1 MENDILNKWL
11 NIIPNKK
18 IIKIKLDNDIIN
30 IFNKITTLNY
40 IISFDVEF
48 MRFVIKNEQV
58 KTINEMGGI
67 IFMKVNNDWY
77 LDSIFHFNLLP
88 LVKNIS
94 QYYLLTSEYNTLSK
108 KTYQKIIKNEKLL
121 LPEYKINKKN
131 YKNLLLTD
139 PIINLYLKPSQ
150 IDILKND
157 NYDNVKK
164 KIEKIKY
171 NIKGYDLIKLPK
183 IYKLFTKNIN
193 LILNDTDVKSRQ
205 ILEHKKFI
213 KLTNKLFSISYLI
226 VKGLEDIKA
235 LKTHTLLLK
244 QYSNNIINLFDI
256 AKYNTILFNKC
267 DSAKLENTYI
277 CLDKINLLND
287 YIKYY
292 NIINDFT
299 DMKAHNPLV
308 DAYYTF
314 IIFIVFASKKILYD
328 KKLLLPTI
336 NKII

>member
-164 KIEKIKY
+164 KI
-171 NIKGYDLIKLPK
+171 
-183 IYKLFTKNIN
+183 
-193 LILNDTDVKSRQ
+193 
-205 ILEHKKFI
+205 
-213 KLTNKLFSISYLI
+213 
-226 VKGLEDIKA
+226 
-235 LKTHTLLLK
+235 
-244 QYSNNIINLFDI
+244 
-256 AKYNTILFNKC
+256 
-267 DSAKLENTYI
+267 
-277 CLDKINLLND
+277 
-287 YIKYY
+287 
-292 NIINDFT
+292 
-299 DMKAHNPLV
+299 
-308 DAYYTF
+308 
-314 IIFIVFASKKILYD
+314 
-328 KKLLLPTI
+328 
-336 NKII
+336 